1 MSKMSKKKVIG
12 ITGSM
17 GSGKSEISRYL
28 RKKYPVLDCDQVNA
42 DLLKKGNLGYQKL
55 NDLRIVELD
64 SNGQIIKESLASYM
78 FSKAEHRKQV
88 EAILH
93 PLIFEQM
100 HKWIYEQESSIVFV
114 EMPIL
119 FEISAQDHF
128 DSIWCVVADL
138 DVALSRLQT
147 YRNFTREQAL
157 ARLVSQMNPEE
168 KMGMT
173 LSRAR
178 CDAADPTIVP
188 PPPPAPGQNYGAPE
202 PPPSAPQE
210 AAYVSEALKLNP
222 GTYEELHKKC
232 KEIFPLPFEGAKFVL
247 NKSLNQ
253 GFHVSHSVALSSTNP
268 SGYRFGST
276 YVGTKM
282 VNTFFTTIYL
292 LVEMK

>member
-1 MSKMSKKKVIG
+1 MSKLSKKKVIG

-28 RKKYPVLDCDQVNA
+28 KNKYPVLDCDQVNA

-55 NDLRIVELD
+55 NKMNIVELD

-78 FSKAEHRKQV
+78 FSNENHRKQV

-100 HKWIYEQESSIVFV
+100 HKWICEQESSIVFV

-168 KMGMT
+168 KMAK
-173 LSRAR
+173 S
-178 CDAADPTIVP
+178 DIVL
-188 PPPPAPGQNYGAPE
+188 QNNGTVE
-202 PPPSAPQE
+202 QLHKQIE
-210 AAYVSEALKLNP
+210 EALK
-222 GTYEELHKKC
+222 EEKVH
-232 KEIFPLPFEGAKFVL
+232 GD
-247 NKSLNQ
+247 
-253 GFHVSHSVALSSTNP
+253 
-268 SGYRFGST
+268 
-276 YVGTKM
+276 
-282 VNTFFTTIYL
+282 
-292 LVEMK
+292 

>member
-28 RKKYPVLDCDQVNA
+28 KNKYPVLDCDQVNA

-55 NDLRIVELD
+55 NDLHIVELD
-64 SNGQIIKESLASYM
+64 SDGEIIKESLASYM
-78 FSKAEHRKQV
+78 FSNEEHRKQV

-93 PLIFEQM
+93 PLIFDEM
-100 HKWIYEQESSIVFV
+100 HKWIHEQESLIVFV

-119 FEISAQDHF
+119 FEISAQEHF

-168 KMGMT
+168 KMAK
-173 LSRAR
+173 S
-178 CDAADPTIVP
+178 DIVLRNNSTVE
-188 PPPPAPGQNYGAPE
+188 QLHMQIE
-202 PPPSAPQE
+202 D
-210 AAYVSEALKLNP
+210 ALKEEKLN
-222 GTYEELHKKC
+222 GD
-232 KEIFPLPFEGAKFVL
+232 
-247 NKSLNQ
+247 
-253 GFHVSHSVALSSTNP
+253 
-268 SGYRFGST
+268 
-276 YVGTKM
+276 
-282 VNTFFTTIYL
+282 
-292 LVEMK
+292 

>member
-1 MSKMSKKKVIG
+1 MSKLSKKKVIG

-28 RKKYPVLDCDQVNA
+28 RKKHPVLDCDQVNA

-168 KMGMT
+168 KMAK
-173 LSRAR
+173 S
-178 CDAADPTIVP
+178 DIVL
-188 PPPPAPGQNYGAPE
+188 QNNGTVE
-202 PPPSAPQE
+202 QLHKQIE
-210 AAYVSEALKLNP
+210 EALK
-222 GTYEELHKKC
+222 EEKVH
-232 KEIFPLPFEGAKFVL
+232 GD
-247 NKSLNQ
+247 
-253 GFHVSHSVALSSTNP
+253 
-268 SGYRFGST
+268 
-276 YVGTKM
+276 
-282 VNTFFTTIYL
+282 
-292 LVEMK
+292 

>member
-1 MSKMSKKKVIG
+1 MSKLSKKKVIG

-88 EAILH
+88 E
-93 PLIFEQM
+93 
-100 HKWIYEQESSIVFV
+100 
-114 EMPIL
+114 
-119 FEISAQDHF
+119 DHF

-168 KMGMT
+168 KMAK
-173 LSRAR
+173 S
-178 CDAADPTIVP
+178 DIVL
-188 PPPPAPGQNYGAPE
+188 QNNGTVE
-202 PPPSAPQE
+202 QLHKQIE
-210 AAYVSEALKLNP
+210 EALK
-222 GTYEELHKKC
+222 EEKVH
-232 KEIFPLPFEGAKFVL
+232 GD
-247 NKSLNQ
+247 
-253 GFHVSHSVALSSTNP
+253 
-268 SGYRFGST
+268 
-276 YVGTKM
+276 
-282 VNTFFTTIYL
+282 
-292 LVEMK
+292 

>member
-1 MSKMSKKKVIG
+1 MSKLSKKKVIG

-17 GSGKSEISRYL
+17 GSGKREISRYL

-168 KMGMT
+168 KMAK
-173 LSRAR
+173 S
-178 CDAADPTIVP
+178 DIVLRNNSTVE
-188 PPPPAPGQNYGAPE
+188 QLHKQIE
-202 PPPSAPQE
+202 
-210 AAYVSEALKLNP
+210 EALK
-222 GTYEELHKKC
+222 EEKVH
-232 KEIFPLPFEGAKFVL
+232 GD
-247 NKSLNQ
+247 
-253 GFHVSHSVALSSTNP
+253 
-268 SGYRFGST
+268 
-276 YVGTKM
+276 
-282 VNTFFTTIYL
+282 
-292 LVEMK
+292 

>member
-28 RKKYPVLDCDQVNA
+28 RNKYPVLDCDQVNA

-55 NDLRIVELD
+55 NDLHIVELD
-64 SNGQIIKESLASYM
+64 SNGEIIKESLASYM
-78 FSKAEHRKQV
+78 FSNVEHRKQV

-93 PLIFEQM
+93 PLIFDEM
-100 HKWIYEQESSIVFV
+100 HKWIHEQESLIVFV

-119 FEISAQDHF
+119 FEISAQEHF

-168 KMGMT
+168 KMAK
-173 LSRAR
+173 S
-178 CDAADPTIVP
+178 DIVLRNNSTVE
-188 PPPPAPGQNYGAPE
+188 QLHMQIE
-202 PPPSAPQE
+202 D
-210 AAYVSEALKLNP
+210 ALKEEKLN
-222 GTYEELHKKC
+222 GD
-232 KEIFPLPFEGAKFVL
+232 
-247 NKSLNQ
+247 
-253 GFHVSHSVALSSTNP
+253 
-268 SGYRFGST
+268 
-276 YVGTKM
+276 
-282 VNTFFTTIYL
+282 
-292 LVEMK
+292 

>member
-1 MSKMSKKKVIG
+1 MSKLSKKKVIG

-17 GSGKSEISRYL
+17 GSGKSEISRCL

-64 SNGQIIKESLASYM
+64 SNGQIIKENLASYM

-168 KMGMT
+168 KMAK
-173 LSRAR
+173 S
-178 CDAADPTIVP
+178 DIVL
-188 PPPPAPGQNYGAPE
+188 QNNGTVE
-202 PPPSAPQE
+202 QLHKQIE
-210 AAYVSEALKLNP
+210 EALK
-222 GTYEELHKKC
+222 EEKVH
-232 KEIFPLPFEGAKFVL
+232 GD
-247 NKSLNQ
+247 
-253 GFHVSHSVALSSTNP
+253 
-268 SGYRFGST
+268 
-276 YVGTKM
+276 
-282 VNTFFTTIYL
+282 
-292 LVEMK
+292 

>member
-28 RKKYPVLDCDQVNA
+28 RNKYPVLDCDQVNA

-55 NDLRIVELD
+55 NDLHIVELD
-64 SNGQIIKESLASYM
+64 LNGQIIKESLASYM
-78 FSKAEHRKQV
+78 FSNEKHRKQV

-100 HKWIYEQESSIVFV
+100 HKWICEQESSIVFV

-168 KMGMT
+168 KMAK
-173 LSRAR
+173 S
-178 CDAADPTIVP
+178 DIVL
-188 PPPPAPGQNYGAPE
+188 QNNGTVE
-202 PPPSAPQE
+202 QLHKQID
-210 AAYVSEALKLNP
+210 EALK
-222 GTYEELHKKC
+222 EEKVHDD
-232 KEIFPLPFEGAKFVL
+232 
-247 NKSLNQ
+247 
-253 GFHVSHSVALSSTNP
+253 
-268 SGYRFGST
+268 
-276 YVGTKM
+276 
-282 VNTFFTTIYL
+282 
-292 LVEMK
+292 

>member
-1 MSKMSKKKVIG
+1 MSKLSKKKVIG

-28 RKKYPVLDCDQVNA
+28 RNKYPVLDCDQVNA

-55 NDLRIVELD
+55 NDLHIVELD
-64 SNGQIIKESLASYM
+64 LNGQIIKESLASYM
-78 FSKAEHRKQV
+78 FSNEKHRKQV

-93 PLIFEQM
+93 PLIFKQM
-100 HKWIYEQESSIVFV
+100 HKWICEQESSIVFV

-168 KMGMT
+168 KMAK
-173 LSRAR
+173 S
-178 CDAADPTIVP
+178 DIVL
-188 PPPPAPGQNYGAPE
+188 QNNGTVE
-202 PPPSAPQE
+202 QLHKQID
-210 AAYVSEALKLNP
+210 EALK
-222 GTYEELHKKC
+222 EEKVHDD
-232 KEIFPLPFEGAKFVL
+232 
-247 NKSLNQ
+247 
-253 GFHVSHSVALSSTNP
+253 
-268 SGYRFGST
+268 
-276 YVGTKM
+276 
-282 VNTFFTTIYL
+282 
-292 LVEMK
+292 

>member
-1 MSKMSKKKVIG
+1 
-12 ITGSM
+12 M

-28 RKKYPVLDCDQVNA
+28 RNKYPVLDCDQVNA

-55 NDLRIVELD
+55 NDLHIVELD
-64 SNGQIIKESLASYM
+64 LNGQIIKESLASYM
-78 FSKAEHRKQV
+78 FSNEKHRKQV

-100 HKWIYEQESSIVFV
+100 HKWICEQESSIVFV

-168 KMGMT
+168 KMAK
-173 LSRAR
+173 S
-178 CDAADPTIVP
+178 DIVL
-188 PPPPAPGQNYGAPE
+188 QNNGTVE
-202 PPPSAPQE
+202 QLHKQID
-210 AAYVSEALKLNP
+210 EALK
-222 GTYEELHKKC
+222 EEKVHDD
-232 KEIFPLPFEGAKFVL
+232 
-247 NKSLNQ
+247 
-253 GFHVSHSVALSSTNP
+253 
-268 SGYRFGST
+268 
-276 YVGTKM
+276 
-282 VNTFFTTIYL
+282 
-292 LVEMK
+292 

>member
-1 MSKMSKKKVIG
+1 
-12 ITGSM
+12 M

-93 PLIFEQM
+93 PLIFEQ
-100 HKWIYEQESSIVFV
+100 ESSIVFV

-168 KMGMT
+168 KMAK
-173 LSRAR
+173 S
-178 CDAADPTIVP
+178 DIVL
-188 PPPPAPGQNYGAPE
+188 QNNGTVE
-202 PPPSAPQE
+202 QLHKQIE
-210 AAYVSEALKLNP
+210 EALK
-222 GTYEELHKKC
+222 EEKVH
-232 KEIFPLPFEGAKFVL
+232 GD
-247 NKSLNQ
+247 
-253 GFHVSHSVALSSTNP
+253 
-268 SGYRFGST
+268 
-276 YVGTKM
+276 
-282 VNTFFTTIYL
+282 
-292 LVEMK
+292 

>member
-42 DLLKKGNLGYQKL
+42 EILKKGNLGYEKL
-55 NDLRIVELD
+55 KEMNIVELD
-64 SNGQIIKESLASYM
+64 SNEQIIKESLASYM
-78 FSKAEHRKQV
+78 FSNVEHRKQV

-93 PLIFEQM
+93 PLIFDEM
-100 HKWIYEQESSIVFV
+100 HKWIHEQESLIVFV

-119 FEISAQDHF
+119 FEISAQEHF

-168 KMGMT
+168 KMAK
-173 LSRAR
+173 S
-178 CDAADPTIVP
+178 DIVLRNNSTVE
-188 PPPPAPGQNYGAPE
+188 QLHMQIE
-202 PPPSAPQE
+202 D
-210 AAYVSEALKLNP
+210 ALKEEKLN
-222 GTYEELHKKC
+222 GD
-232 KEIFPLPFEGAKFVL
+232 
-247 NKSLNQ
+247 
-253 GFHVSHSVALSSTNP
+253 
-268 SGYRFGST
+268 
-276 YVGTKM
+276 
-282 VNTFFTTIYL
+282 
-292 LVEMK
+292 

>member
-1 MSKMSKKKVIG
+1 M
-12 ITGSM
+12 
-17 GSGKSEISRYL
+17 
-28 RKKYPVLDCDQVNA
+28 DCDQVNA

-78 FSKAEHRKQV
+78 FFKAEHRKQV

-138 DVALSRLQT
+138 DIALSRLQT

-168 KMGMT
+168 KMAK
-173 LSRAR
+173 S
-178 CDAADPTIVP
+178 DIVL
-188 PPPPAPGQNYGAPE
+188 QNNGTVE
-202 PPPSAPQE
+202 QLHKQIE
-210 AAYVSEALKLNP
+210 EALK
-222 GTYEELHKKC
+222 EEKVH
-232 KEIFPLPFEGAKFVL
+232 GD
-247 NKSLNQ
+247 
-253 GFHVSHSVALSSTNP
+253 
-268 SGYRFGST
+268 
-276 YVGTKM
+276 
-282 VNTFFTTIYL
+282 
-292 LVEMK
+292 

>member
-17 GSGKSEISRYL
+17 GSGNSEISRYL

-168 KMGMT
+168 KMAK
-173 LSRAR
+173 S
-178 CDAADPTIVP
+178 DIVL
-188 PPPPAPGQNYGAPE
+188 QNNGTVE
-202 PPPSAPQE
+202 QLHKQID
-210 AAYVSEALKLNP
+210 EALK
-222 GTYEELHKKC
+222 EEKVHDD
-232 KEIFPLPFEGAKFVL
+232 
-247 NKSLNQ
+247 
-253 GFHVSHSVALSSTNP
+253 
-268 SGYRFGST
+268 
-276 YVGTKM
+276 
-282 VNTFFTTIYL
+282 
-292 LVEMK
+292 

>member
-55 NDLRIVELD
+55 NDLHIVELE
-64 SNGQIIKESLASYM
+64 SNGEIIKESLATYM
-78 FSKAEHRKQV
+78 FSNEEHRKQV

-93 PLIFEQM
+93 PLIFDEM
-100 HKWIYEQESSIVFV
+100 HKWIHEQESLTVFV

-119 FEISAQDHF
+119 FEISAQEHF

-157 ARLVSQMNPEE
+157 ARLVSQLDPEE
-168 KMGMT
+168 KMAK
-173 LSRAR
+173 S
-178 CDAADPTIVP
+178 DIVLRNNSTVE
-188 PPPPAPGQNYGAPE
+188 QLHMQIE
-202 PPPSAPQE
+202 D
-210 AAYVSEALKLNP
+210 ALKEEKLN
-222 GTYEELHKKC
+222 GD
-232 KEIFPLPFEGAKFVL
+232 
-247 NKSLNQ
+247 
-253 GFHVSHSVALSSTNP
+253 
-268 SGYRFGST
+268 
-276 YVGTKM
+276 
-282 VNTFFTTIYL
+282 
-292 LVEMK
+292 

>member
-17 GSGKSEISRYL
+17 GSGESEISRYL

-55 NDLRIVELD
+55 NDLHIVELD
-64 SNGQIIKESLASYM
+64 SNGEIIKESLASYM
-78 FSKAEHRKQV
+78 FSNVEHRKQV

-93 PLIFEQM
+93 PLIFDEM
-100 HKWIYEQESSIVFV
+100 HKWIHEQESLIVFV

-119 FEISAQDHF
+119 FEISAQEHF

-168 KMGMT
+168 KMAK
-173 LSRAR
+173 S
-178 CDAADPTIVP
+178 DIVLRNNSTVE
-188 PPPPAPGQNYGAPE
+188 QLHMQIE
-202 PPPSAPQE
+202 D
-210 AAYVSEALKLNP
+210 ALKEEKLN
-222 GTYEELHKKC
+222 GD
-232 KEIFPLPFEGAKFVL
+232 
-247 NKSLNQ
+247 
-253 GFHVSHSVALSSTNP
+253 
-268 SGYRFGST
+268 
-276 YVGTKM
+276 
-282 VNTFFTTIYL
+282 
-292 LVEMK
+292 

>member
-1 MSKMSKKKVIG
+1 MSKLSKKKVIG

-28 RKKYPVLDCDQVNA
+28 RNKYPVLDCDQVNA

-168 KMGMT
+168 KMAK
-173 LSRAR
+173 S
-178 CDAADPTIVP
+178 DIVL
-188 PPPPAPGQNYGAPE
+188 QNNGTVE
-202 PPPSAPQE
+202 QLHKQIE
-210 AAYVSEALKLNP
+210 EALK
-222 GTYEELHKKC
+222 EEKVH
-232 KEIFPLPFEGAKFVL
+232 GD
-247 NKSLNQ
+247 
-253 GFHVSHSVALSSTNP
+253 
-268 SGYRFGST
+268 
-276 YVGTKM
+276 
-282 VNTFFTTIYL
+282 
-292 LVEMK
+292 

>member
-1 MSKMSKKKVIG
+1 MSKLSKKKVIG

-28 RKKYPVLDCDQVNA
+28 RIKYPVLDCDQVNA

-168 KMGMT
+168 KMAK
-173 LSRAR
+173 S
-178 CDAADPTIVP
+178 DIVL
-188 PPPPAPGQNYGAPE
+188 QNNGTVE
-202 PPPSAPQE
+202 QLHKQIE
-210 AAYVSEALKLNP
+210 EALK
-222 GTYEELHKKC
+222 EEKVH
-232 KEIFPLPFEGAKFVL
+232 GD
-247 NKSLNQ
+247 
-253 GFHVSHSVALSSTNP
+253 
-268 SGYRFGST
+268 
-276 YVGTKM
+276 
-282 VNTFFTTIYL
+282 
-292 LVEMK
+292 

>member
-1 MSKMSKKKVIG
+1 MSKLSKKKVIG

-55 NDLRIVELD
+55 KKMNIVELD

-78 FSKAEHRKQV
+78 FSNENHRKQV
-88 EAILH
+88 EWTDAQ
-93 PLIFEQM
+93 LIAEELYDRNPDLDPKTVRFTDL
-100 HKWIYEQESSIVFV
+100 HKWICEQESSIVFV

-168 KMGMT
+168 KMAK
-173 LSRAR
+173 S
-178 CDAADPTIVP
+178 DIVL
-188 PPPPAPGQNYGAPE
+188 QNNGTVE
-202 PPPSAPQE
+202 QLHKQIE
-210 AAYVSEALKLNP
+210 EALK
-222 GTYEELHKKC
+222 EEKVH
-232 KEIFPLPFEGAKFVL
+232 GD
-247 NKSLNQ
+247 
-253 GFHVSHSVALSSTNP
+253 
-268 SGYRFGST
+268 
-276 YVGTKM
+276 
-282 VNTFFTTIYL
+282 
-292 LVEMK
+292 